1 MLKKILIMLYFQN
14 RDYERWKRFVMK
26 KKVMIIIGI
35 LAVAAFLCLGGLV
48 LFNSKEYFADQFGRN
63 TYISNTDV
71 SSMTVDQAVAVMNE
85 SRGFKVWFT
94 GKGEEYEVDISAA
107 VEREFSK
114 NEVVECKENFT
125 FQEYLWG
132 NEKDFQI
139 KPSHSVVDEEKLREI
154 LQTTLPAATTR
165 TVAAYFNED
174 FELVPEVYGDEVNF
188 DNLVFDIKEGITTGL
203 KLEYNLED
211 YYIQPKFT
219 KESEN
224 IVNVATQ
231 LDAYST
237 MKIEYE
243 FGEDVEVIDWET
255 IKKHLEYNPDTAV
268 LNFKTK
274 WVPKFVSELSKK
286 YNTYGK
292 TRKFKTT
299 KDGTVKIKGGIMGWW
314 INEADTVKQLKKLL
328 KNKKSKKVEPVYRNV
343 AAQHG
348 KDDIGNTYVEV
359 SITRQHLWY
368 YKNGKMKLESDFV
381 SGKLTKDR
389 KTTVGVHRVYGKQ
402 RDRYLGTMA
411 VQGYRSFVHYWM
423 PFNWD
428 GQGLHDATW
437 RRKFGGNIYKTGGS
451 HGCVNLPYD
460 FAGKLYEQ
468 IQIGTPVVIY

>member
-1 MLKKILIMLYFQN
+1 MLYFQN
-14 RDYERWKRFVMK
+14 RDYERWKCFVMK

-35 LAVAAFLCLGGLV
+35 LAGAAFLCLGGV
-48 LFNSKEYFADQFGRN
+48 ILFNSREYFSDQFGRN

-71 SSMTVDQAVAVMNE
+71 SSMTVDQAVTVMNE
-85 SRGFKVWFT
+85 SRGFKVWFS
-94 GKGEEYEVDISAA
+94 GKGEEYEVDISSA

-114 NEVVECKENFT
+114 DEVVECKENFT
-125 FQEYLWG
+125 FREYLWG
-132 NEKDFQI
+132 SEKDFQL
-139 KPSHSVVDEEKLREI
+139 KPSHSVVDEVKLREI
-154 LQTTLPAATTR
+154 LQSTLPPATTR
-165 TVAAYFNED
+165 SVDAHFDEN
-174 FELVPEVYGDEVNF
+174 FELVPEVYGDEINF
-188 DNLVFDIKEGITTGL
+188 DNLIFDIKQGITTGL

-224 IVNVATQ
+224 IVNVATE
-231 LDAYST
+231 LNAYST
-237 MKIEYE
+237 LRIEYV
-243 FGEDVEVIDWET
+243 FGEDVEVIDWEK
-255 IKKHLEYNPDTAV
+255 IKKYLEYNPDTAV
-268 LNFKTK
+268 LNLKTK
-274 WVPKFVSELSKK
+274 WVSKFVKQLAQK

-299 KDGTVKIKGGIMGWW
+299 KDGTVKIHGGIMGWW
-314 INEADTVKQLKKLL
+314 IHEDDTIKQLKKLL
-328 KNKKSKKVEPVYRNV
+328 KNKKSKQVEPIYRNV

-348 KDDIGNTYVEV
+348 EDDIGDTYVEI
-359 SITRQHLWY
+359 SIERQHLWY
-368 YKNGKMKLESDFV
+368 YKNGKKKLESDIV

-437 RRKFGGNIYKTGGS
+437 RRKFGGKIYQTGGS

-468 IQIGTPVVIY
+468 IQIGTPVVVY